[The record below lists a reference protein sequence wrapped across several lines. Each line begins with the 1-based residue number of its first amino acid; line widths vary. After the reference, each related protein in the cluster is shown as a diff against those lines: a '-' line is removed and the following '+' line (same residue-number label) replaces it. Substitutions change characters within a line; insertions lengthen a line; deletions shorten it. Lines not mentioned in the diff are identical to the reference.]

1 MRFPGGSAFLELLS
15 GDFSKKSQHTLN
27 RGHRLAPRAW
37 HVVTSKHEK
46 ADAKREK
53 KKEKKQLTEW
63 KQGEQHLSFVREKP
77 LRCAIVWCTET
88 HELWISAEL
97 LLNSLHQHQAR
108 ELHHMT
114 SNTHMRC
121 DLCRAPNIRGSLLW
135 SAASAGW
142 IITLCCTWLHLE
154 SREDFDKLDVC
165 WEVAEDAASQRGKIN
180 TNWWC
185 SG

>member
-15 GDFSKKSQHTLN
+15 RDFSKKSQHTLN

-46 ADAKREK
+46 ADTKGKKRK
-53 KKEKKQLTEW
+53 KQQLTEW
-63 KQGEQHLSFVREKP
+63 KQGEQHLSVPSFGAQKHTNYESV
-77 LRCAIVWCTET
+77 
-88 HELWISAEL
+88 
-97 LLNSLHQHQAR
+97 LNSCWTLC
-108 ELHHMT
+108 T
-114 SNTHMRC
+114 STKPESCTTWHPTHTCAPC

>member
-15 GDFSKKSQHTLN
+15 RDFSKKSQYTLN

-46 ADAKREK
+46 ADTKGKKRK
-53 KKEKKQLTEW
+53 KQQLTEW
-63 KQGEQHLSFVREKP
+63 KQGEQHLSVVREKP
-77 LRCAIVWCTET
+77 LRRAIVWCTET

-114 SNTHMRC
+114 SNTHMRTLWPLQSSKHTRQSAVEC
-121 DLCRAPNIRGSLLW
+121 CVCWVNHYAVLHLAAFREQRGSW
-135 SAASAGW
+135 
-142 IITLCCTWLHLE
+142 
-154 SREDFDKLDVC
+154 
-165 WEVAEDAASQRGKIN
+165 
-180 TNWWC
+180 
-185 SG
+185 